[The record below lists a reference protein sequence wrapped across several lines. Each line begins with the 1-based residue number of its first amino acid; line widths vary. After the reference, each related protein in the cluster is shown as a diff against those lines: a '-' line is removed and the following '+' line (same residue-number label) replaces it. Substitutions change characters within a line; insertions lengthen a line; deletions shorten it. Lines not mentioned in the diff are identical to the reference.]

1 MVKTICAWATACLAR
16 MLILSISPVPR
27 LMSFRL
33 PFWVVLGSV
42 VTVAPVTA
50 SASLLPDVAQPTGI
64 NPGNKKRNGNQ
75 AGVFLISNAS
85 SY

>member
-50 SASLLPDVAQPTGI
+50 ICVIASGCGAAHRHK
-64 NPGNKKRNGNQ
+64 PGNKKRNGNQ